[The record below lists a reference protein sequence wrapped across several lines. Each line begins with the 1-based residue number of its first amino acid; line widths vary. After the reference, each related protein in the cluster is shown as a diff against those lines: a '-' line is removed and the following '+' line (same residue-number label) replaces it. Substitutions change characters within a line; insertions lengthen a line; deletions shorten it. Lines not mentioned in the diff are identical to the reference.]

1 MKISAENMRDGS
13 VEQMKKKP
21 VILIIV
27 IVLLLAIIAGG
38 AYYFL
43 VARKSQSQK
52 KTQESSY
59 TYELDDAFVTNV
71 KDSQKL
77 FKASVVLVLDTDK
90 LQDTLKKEQPVI
102 RDTILFMFRDLT
114 EEDICSDTIQDKL
127 RKEIPA
133 AINKKLHIKDVV
145 SVYFGDFV
153 MQ

>member
-1 MKISAENMRDGS
+1 MRDGS

-21 VILIIV
+21 VVLIIV
-27 IVLLLAIIAGG
+27 IVLLLAVIAGG

-43 VARKSQSQK
+43 VVRKSQSQK
-52 KTQESSY
+52 KTQESSYY

-90 LQDTLKKEQPVI
+90 LDDTLKDKEPVI

-114 EEDICSDTIQDKL
+114 EEDICSDTIQNKL